1 MPRTHPSYPAEFRA
15 EAVRLARGSDK
26 SIPRWRQTSG
36 SRPRRRATG
45 CGRRMPTKAEAN
57 PAI

>member
-15 EAVRLARGSDK
+15 EAVRLARGS
-26 SIPRWRQTSG
+26 PRWRQTSG